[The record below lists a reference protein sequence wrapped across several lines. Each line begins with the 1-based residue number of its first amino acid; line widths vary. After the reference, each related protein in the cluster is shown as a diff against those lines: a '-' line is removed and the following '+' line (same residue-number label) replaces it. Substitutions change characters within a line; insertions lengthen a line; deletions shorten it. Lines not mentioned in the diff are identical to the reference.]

1 MGKNK
6 FNKVKYTFICV
17 LISIFILIFV
27 HIIYSIPSPCE
38 FLVSK
43 WNAGDL
49 ISYIG
54 TMFLGIIAIVQTL
67 SANNLS
73 KKLLDIEM
81 SRKKHEQ
88 EPFFLVTNCSV
99 KKFNSYF
106 TMTTECKPN
115 YTIEIENIHA
125 NQIVYLITFEIVN
138 TSDNVEII
146 RFKECYS
153 TDNDNK
159 KEIKW
164 KNNGKPSSMRHIVLL
179 SKQNGRIHFI
189 CNQEMYKSLENRT
202 FKMEFYI
209 NNKVYDTYL
218 ETFTCYILKIKEDCI
233 SHHCQDYIINE
244 TSDKNNEIL

>member
-1 MGKNK
+1 
-6 FNKVKYTFICV
+6 
-17 LISIFILIFV
+17 
-27 HIIYSIPSPCE
+27 
-38 FLVSK
+38 
-43 WNAGDL
+43 
-49 ISYIG
+49 
-54 TMFLGIIAIVQTL
+54 
-67 SANNLS
+67 
-73 KKLLDIEM
+73 
-81 SRKKHEQ
+81 
-88 EPFFLVTNCSV
+88 
-99 KKFNSYF
+99 
-106 TMTTECKPN
+106 MTTECELY

-164 KNNGKPSSMRHIVLL
+164 TNKGKPSSIVLL

-189 CNQEMYKSLENRT
+189 CNQEMYNSLENRT

-218 ETFTCYILKIKEDCI
+218 ETFTCNIFKIKEDYI
-233 SHHCQDYIINE
+233 SHHCQDYTINE